1 MKVVFRLG
9 LGFGTLIL
17 LLVGILLYQ
26 LSVVHQAVQ
35 TNRELSAII
44 SRLALTSTDQVGLL
58 DRLQENASKYVVTLE
73 PGYAAR
79 YEEAQEAF
87 DRTVHRLRA
96 LPLTGAEREEV
107 AELAVL
113 WDAHL
118 RRSPTL
124 EARALQATVG
134 DLSTPMEEI
143 ARDVNRLRA
152 QTRQVTRASQEAMTT
167 QVRRSAAAARRAER
181 ISWLAAAGAVILGLL
196 VSWRIVRSIS
206 TSLGRLKHGTRKV
219 AEGDFS
225 YRLTAPRDDDFAQV
239 SRDFN
244 VMTERLG
251 ELDRAK
257 RDFLSQVSHDLKTPL
272 ASMQETGQVLLEGLA
287 GPVNEKQADLLR
299 MNLRSARRLSAMIA
313 KLLDLARMDAGAME
327 YEFRQRDL
335 ASLIRAV
342 MEEYGPRAGEHGVQL
357 AAALDEEPLSMEC
370 DADRLIQVVAN
381 LVENA
386 LKFSPPGARV
396 VVGLRATTSPARRNG
411 GTPPPGVGGSAAA
424 GWAVL
429 TVSDRGPGVPDDE
442 KEAIFERF
450 RQARG
455 PAAARGGGVGL
466 GLALCR
472 EIVTAHRGRIWVE
485 DRPGGGSRFIVQLP
499 RAVTE
504 RTQARRVAT
513 AGAGARG

>member
-1 MKVVFRLG
+1 MKVAARLG

-58 DRLQENASKYVVTLE
+58 DRLQENASKYMVTLE
-73 PGYAAR
+73 PGYAER
-79 YEEAQEAF
+79 YEEAREAF

-96 LPLTGAEREEV
+96 LPLTGSEREEV
-107 AELAVL
+107 ARLAVL

-124 EARALQATVG
+124 EARALQASLG
-134 DLSTPMEEI
+134 DLSAPMEEI
-143 ARDVNRLRA
+143 ARDVGRLRA
-152 QTRQVTRASQEAMTT
+152 QTRQVTRASQEAMAQ
-167 QVRRSAAAARRAER
+167 QVRNSATAARRAER
-181 ISWLAAAGAVILGLL
+181 ISWLAAGGAVILGLL

-206 TSLGRLKHGTRKV
+206 TSLRRLKHGTRKV

-225 YRLTAPRDDDFAQV
+225 YRLTAPRDDDFAQLA
-239 SRDFN
+239 RDFN
-244 VMTERLG
+244 IMTERLG

-272 ASMQETGQVLLEGLA
+272 ASMQETGQVVLEGLA
-287 GPVNEKQADLLR
+287 GPVNDKQAELLR

-313 KLLDLARMDAGAME
+313 KLLDLARMDAGALE
-327 YEFRQRDL
+327 YDFRERDL
-335 ASLIRAV
+335 ASLVRAV
-342 MEEYGPRAGEHGVQL
+342 MEEYGPRASEHGIVL
-357 AAALDEEPLSMEC
+357 EAAVDEEPLMVEC
-370 DADRLIQVVAN
+370 DADRLIQVLAN

-386 LKFSPPGARV
+386 LKFSPVGARV
-396 VVGLRATTSPARRNG
+396 VVGLRATTPSRRNG
-411 GTPPPGVGGSAAA
+411 GPPASEDGEPTSTGTAI
-424 GWAVL
+424 L
-429 TVSDRGPGVPDDE
+429 TVSDRGPGVPDEE
-442 KEAIFERF
+442 KEEIFERF

-455 PAAARGGGVGL
+455 PGAARGGGVGL

-485 DRPGGGSRFIVQLP
+485 DRPGGGSRFVVQLP
-499 RAVTE
+499 RGLPQRA
-504 RTQARRVAT
+504 QARRVAT
-513 AGAGARG
+513 AGAGARA